1 MNNCIFGQSNIT
13 NLLSISHN
21 GWSLT
26 PIENQLHGM
35 TINCVLETY
44 NNTICTETH
53 IQLHL
58 HTIFYSKWSIIDV
71 NWQTLVFFRIT
82 NRKKKIFVSI
92 IYRRHMYF
100 KILNKNTRVC
110 TLSFQFYVFF
120 GTILCWSSYKMKN
133 ILHVQY
139 TVRNRVCCMN
149 K

>member
-1 MNNCIFGQSNIT
+1 MHRDAHSIAPSY
-13 NLLSISHN
+13 NLLFKMVNH
-21 GWSLT
+21 WRKLT
-26 PIENQLHGM
+26 NIG
-35 TINCVLETY
+35 V
-44 NNTICTETH
+44 
-53 IQLHL
+53 
-58 HTIFYSKWSIIDV
+58 
-71 NWQTLVFFRIT
+71 FRIT

-139 TVRNRVCCMN
+139 TVRNRVCYEQVDALETEITEEISVIESSFALMRFLEVLMN
-149 K
+149 VYLP